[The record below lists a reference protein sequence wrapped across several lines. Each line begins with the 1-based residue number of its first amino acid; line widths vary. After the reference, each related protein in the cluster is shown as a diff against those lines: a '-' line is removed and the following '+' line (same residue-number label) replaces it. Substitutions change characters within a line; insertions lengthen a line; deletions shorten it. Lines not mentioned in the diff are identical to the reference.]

1 MVTELDVTDRSSP
14 SDIATGD
21 EEVARLYGRYLD
33 VVLDNR
39 AAIAVIIWGLT
50 DRESWIT
57 RGDLK
62 DFLRSD
68 GLQARPLPFDEQHRP
83 KKPYEAILRVL
94 RAAPNR
100 RRLLRQGCALIEK
113 AAKVCSGC
121 CGHGAGSATSSST
134 LHARPSIYL
143 CRGPDSPLPW
153 RFIRLLALRP
163 HMSGHPPRDPAQSS
177 LIQARA
183 GGYNIR
189 CTFFILRCRRVR
201 SLRCT

>member
-100 RRLLRQGCALIEK
+100 RSLLRQGCALIEK
-113 AAKVCSGC
+113 A
-121 CGHGAGSATSSST
+121 ATSSST